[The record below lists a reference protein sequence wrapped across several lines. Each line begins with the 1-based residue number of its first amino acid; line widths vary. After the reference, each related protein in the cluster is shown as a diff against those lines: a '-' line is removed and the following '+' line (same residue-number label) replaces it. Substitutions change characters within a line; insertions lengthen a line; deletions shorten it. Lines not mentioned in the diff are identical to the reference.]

1 MHLDV
6 RIPIGVLFCL
16 IGAVIAAYGVATL
29 GDAAVRPTGVP
40 IDFIWG
46 GVMLAFGVAMLALAA
61 RAARRGG
68 GRPPTEP
75 AQTATRR

>member
-29 GDAAVRPTGVP
+29 GEPASRPAGVP

-46 GVMLAFGVAMLALAA
+46 GVMLVFGVAMLALATG
-61 RAARRGG
+61 AARRGRG
-68 GRPPTEP
+68 PR
-75 AQTATRR
+75 A